1 MLAVAKSAMAKCKP
15 WVPSPTYGSWKK
27 RILDLAMVVDEAAG
41 RHPGEATVPAQRTR
55 LDRNPIVVCPKC
67 SGCGEEASNLRKCS
81 GCRAVAYYSR
91 ACQLRHWKE
100 GGHKQQCV
108 QLAAGSAEAGSST
121 RGGH

>member
-1 MLAVAKSAMAKCKP
+1 MAALCLVESFIRGDCGPRWPVEEVHEMLAVAKSAMA
-15 WVPSPTYGSWKK
+15 
-27 RILDLAMVVDEAAG
+27 
-41 RHPGEATVPAQRTR
+41 
-55 LDRNPIVVCPKC
+55 N
-67 SGCGEEASNLRKCS
+67 GCGEEASNLRKCS